1 MSKLNNPQP
10 KAFATDM
17 VATLSSASRQKL
29 LSVSELKRV
38 EAGEIIWD
46 RGEHQDLMVHVE
58 SGQIRSYLF
67 SSTEPQFG
75 FTDWGPGSW
84 LGEAFLLLQG
94 DNVFTVEAIETS
106 FLRIIRREAFERLMA
121 QNAALACDVA
131 RLVASRYRR
140 VLCWVEEAMSRP
152 IPERMATKLVRHC
165 TPRSNGEFVYWGS
178 QDNLATCLAVSRP
191 TVSKILKNWER
202 DGLVRISY
210 GSIQITSCEQLLQA
224 ARESTPTT
232 HTTMQTTT

>member
-1 MSKLNNPQP
+1 MSKLNNTQL
-10 KAFATDM
+10 KAFATEM
-17 VATLSSASRQKL
+17 VGALSPESRQKL
-29 LSVSELKRV
+29 LSVSELKRA
-38 EAGEIIWD
+38 EPGDIIWKRND
-46 RGEHQDLMVHVE
+46 CQQVMVHVE
-58 SGQIRSYLF
+58 SGQIRSYIF

-94 DNVFTVEAIETS
+94 DNVFTVEALECS
-106 FLRIIRREAFERLMA
+106 FLRIVKREDFEHLMA
-121 QNAALACDVA
+121 QDAALACDVA

-152 IPERMATKLVRHC
+152 IPERMATKLVRHSR
-165 TPRSNGEFVYWGS
+165 PRSNGGFVYWGS

-202 DGLVRISY
+202 DGLIRISY
-210 GSIQITSCEQLLQA
+210 GSIQITSCDELLEA
-224 ARESTPTT
+224 AKEILPTPQPTA
-232 HTTMQTTT
+232 

>member
-1 MSKLNNPQP
+1 MSKINNTQP

-17 VATLSSASRQKL
+17 VSTLSPESRQKL
-29 LSVSELKRV
+29 LTVSELKRV
-38 EAGEIIWD
+38 EAGDIIWD
-46 RGEHQDLMVHVE
+46 RSDDQEAMVHVE

-106 FLRIIRREAFERLMA
+106 FLRIIQREAFQRLMV
-121 QNAALACDVA
+121 QDAALACDVA

-165 TPRSNGEFVYWGS
+165 TPRSNGGFVYWGS

-202 DGLVRISY
+202 DGLIRISY

-224 ARESTPTT
+224 ARESPPTT
-232 HTTMQTTT
+232 NPTQTTA